1 MTTRD
6 LSMGQHPG
14 VNFDLLD
21 KQVRAAF
28 PGLVAGISR
37 DKVNTITIHFLDDGV
52 QNDVETYRVAA
63 EAVLAAHVPTELTPE
78 QTKAE
83 KARAALAELGVAD
96 YQAWKT
102 GVEGITSLA
111 QAKTRLEQLGRVVFL
126 LLQAQGINETP

>member
-1 MTTRD
+1 MATRE
-6 LSMGQHPG
+6 LNMGQYPA

-28 PGLVAGISR
+28 PGLVAGISQ
-37 DKVNTITIHFLDDGV
+37 DKLKTLTIHFLDSV
-52 QNDVETYRVAA
+52 QDVEPYRAQA
-63 EAVLAAHVPTELTPE
+63 EVVLAAHVPTELTPE

-102 GVEGITSLA
+102 GVDGITSLA

-126 LLQAQGINETP
+126 LLQAQGINKIP